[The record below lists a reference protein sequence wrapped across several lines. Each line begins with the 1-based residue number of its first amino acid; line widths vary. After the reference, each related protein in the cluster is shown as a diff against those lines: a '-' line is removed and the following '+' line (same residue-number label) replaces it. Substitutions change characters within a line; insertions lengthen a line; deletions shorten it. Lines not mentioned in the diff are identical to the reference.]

1 MDKKGCIF
9 LFVSIPAISPG
20 TSRSL
25 FGVTLMNGPRID
37 SVGDM
42 MLNE

>member
-1 MDKKGCIF
+1 MHI
-9 LFVSIPAISPG
+9 LVIVSIPAISPG
-20 TSRSL
+20 ISRSL